1 MAILLAVALSW
12 LCLPVGAEVPDVVNP
27 APESRQDSLTVSLVT
42 CWPGPEIYELYG
54 HEAIRVRSAD
64 MDSVWNYG
72 IFDFREPN
80 FVYRFVRGNAD
91 YLVAGYPF
99 QWFLPEYLARGSRV
113 EEQILD
119 LSQEEASRLL
129 SMLQTVS
136 LPENRKYHY
145 NYVRNNCATRIF
157 ELLDSVAGGEI
168 IYPDSVSYG
177 TFREEMRAYN
187 VNYPWYQFGID
198 LVLGKGIDVP
208 VSAREEMF
216 VPVEMNRMVAGAT
229 LPDGRKLVRETGIL
243 NPGLGDVTLPPTP
256 WYAAPGFWSVV
267 AALSA
272 AAVVV
277 SDLRRRRI
285 ARFFYSLWF
294 IVMGLAGCVVG
305 FLVFFS
311 SHEATSPNLLFL
323 WLNPLQL
330 LFGAVVWWKS
340 QRPLA
345 KALSAFDSIAIFGM
359 LAVWPFQEQSAG
371 FAVFPLAAATWLL
384 AAAYT
389 IIAYK
394 LSSNNK

>member
-1 MAILLAVALSW
+1 M
-12 LCLPVGAEVPDVVNP
+12 PEEVK
-27 APESRQDSLTVSLVT
+27 DSLTVSLVT

-54 HEAIRVRSAD
+54 HEAIRVRSAR

-99 QWFLPEYLARGSRV
+99 QWFLPEYISRGSKV

-157 ELLDSVAGGEI
+157 ELLDSVAGGDI
-168 IYPDSVSYG
+168 AYPDSVSFG

-198 LVLGKGIDVP
+198 LVLGSGIDTP

-216 VPVEMNRMVAGAT
+216 VPVEMNRMVAEAF
-229 LPDGRKLVRETGIL
+229 LPDGRRLVRETRIL
-243 NPGLGDVTLPPTP
+243 NPGFGDVTLPPTP
-256 WYAAPGFWSVV
+256 WYASPGLWSIIV
-267 AALSA
+267 AL
-272 AAVVV
+272 AAVAIAVT
-277 SDLRRRRI
+277 DIKRRRI
-285 ARFFYSLWF
+285 TRVFYSVWF
-294 IVMGLAGCVVG
+294 IIMGLAGCVVG
-305 FLVFFS
+305 FLVCFS

-330 LFGAVVWWKS
+330 LFGVCLWWKS
-340 QRPLA
+340 LRPLA
-345 KALSAFDSIAIFGM
+345 KALAVFNSIAILGM
-359 LAVWPFQEQSAG
+359 LVAWPFQTQSAG
-371 FAVFPLAAATWLL
+371 FAVFPFAAATWLL
-384 AAAYT
+384 SATYT

-394 LSSNNK
+394 LSFNNK